1 MKGLNYYFLFLIFI
15 LSFPV
20 FAQTQKPKIFL
31 SFPESFSANEE
42 IEVSVSISGL
52 KNVTYDLKISIEK
65 EKVLSEIYNEKEQ
78 KWQSSLYY
86 IKNLF
91 SGPHFDGKFKLRL
104 KKEYLNFEGEA
115 EILVRV
121 RETGKSN
128 YLEYR
133 DKIKI
138 LKPEIKEEKGAETAV
153 EERESL
159 AFLSQ
164 NFEKNFFSSPLL
176 IAIFVA
182 IFSGVTI
189 LILKLQLNSVK
200 KEK

>member
-52 KNVTYDLKISIEK
+52 KNVPYDLKISIEK

-91 SGPHFDGKFKLRL
+91 LGSSFEGNFKLRL

-121 RETGKSN
+121 RENGKSN
-128 YLEYR
+128 YSEYK

-138 LKPEIKEEKGAETAV
+138 LRPKIKKDEGKENLALASEPIEKKNYLL
-153 EERESL
+153 SP
-159 AFLSQ
+159 FLVA
-164 NFEKNFFSSPLL
+164 N
-176 IAIFVA
+176 FVA
-182 IFSGVTI
+182 IFSTIII
-189 LILKLQLNSVK
+189 LILKMELK
-200 KEK
+200 KIKKI

>member
-52 KNVTYDLKISIEK
+52 KNVPYDLKISIEK

-86 IKNLF
+86 IKNLS

-104 KKEYLNFEGEA
+104 KKEYLNFESEA

-128 YLEYR
+128 YLEYK
-133 DKIKI
+133 DKVKI
-138 LKPEIKEEKGAETAV
+138 LRPEIKEKTKTETISKEKEGLA
-153 EERESL
+153 SL
-159 AFLSQ
+159 TQ
-164 NFEKNFFSSPLL
+164 NLEKNYFTSPLL

-182 IFSGVTI
+182 IFSGITL
-189 LILKLQLNSVK
+189 LILKLKLKSL